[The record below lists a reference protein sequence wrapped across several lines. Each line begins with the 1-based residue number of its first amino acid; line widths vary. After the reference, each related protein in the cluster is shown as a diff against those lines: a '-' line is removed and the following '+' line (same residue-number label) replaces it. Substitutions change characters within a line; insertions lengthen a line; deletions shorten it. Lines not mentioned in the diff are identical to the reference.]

1 MKALTTPSAVD
12 GPNPSRMT
20 DFYDDYLRAYTSE
33 PPPPMPRGVARRN
46 TSRRNQE
53 DEDEEGYASGEDFDG
68 PSRSKL
74 NTIRIRVSSVF
85 SIQKLN

>member
-1 MKALTTPSAVD
+1 
-12 GPNPSRMT
+12 
-20 DFYDDYLRAYTSE
+20 
-33 PPPPMPRGVARRN
+33 MPRGVARRN

-85 SIQKLN
+85 SIQQLN